1 MQTKSS
7 FILSFLTLA
16 IIIVSSLLGYL
27 DVISALF
34 YFVGEIAVMVII
46 TMIMHI
52 QFGNI
57 FKAIQ
62 IGIMSIFPLAMGYL
76 LAYFPV
82 IFLDHVDLALR
93 NEVYDSSQFLP
104 YMLKIT
110 WPFILIRLI
119 TSVAAYFLIPKDIR
133 EETVMNNL
141 FTPIFLILGIGVT
154 NIALLNFF
162 DGVLTANIILI
173 VILSI
178 RFIVEL
184 IQYKSILG
192 IGLRKQKKQP

>member
-1 MQTKSS
+1 MKTRSS
-7 FILSFLTLA
+7 FFLSFLSLA
-16 IIIVSSLLGYL
+16 VIIVSSLLGYL

-34 YFVGEIAVMVII
+34 YFVGEIAVMVVI

-52 QFGNI
+52 QFGDI

-82 IFLDHVDLALR
+82 LFLDHVDLALR

-119 TSVAAYFLIPKDIR
+119 TSIAAYLLIPKARR

-141 FTPIFLILGIGVT
+141 FTPIFLILGVGVV

-178 RFIVEL
+178 RVIVEL

-192 IGLRKQKKQP
+192 IRFKKKTTPQ

>member
-119 TSVAAYFLIPKDIR
+119 TSIAAYFLTPKDIR

-162 DGVLTANIILI
+162 DGILTANIILV

-192 IGLRKQKKQP
+192 IGLRKHKKQP